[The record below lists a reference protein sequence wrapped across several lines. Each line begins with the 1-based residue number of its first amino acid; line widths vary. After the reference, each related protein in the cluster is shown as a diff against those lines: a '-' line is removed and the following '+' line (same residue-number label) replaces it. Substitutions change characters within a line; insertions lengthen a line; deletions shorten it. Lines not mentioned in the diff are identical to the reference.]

1 MNITTT
7 LAEEDTRAVLGNVL
21 REVCGADANLER
33 LTSDAR
39 FTEQGKQR
47 VVRYD
52 LEARVA
58 DAPYIRHYQWVGKYY
73 EREEDALRVAAVL
86 RDVRASEGF
95 RGAGFAVPT
104 VLAYHAPL
112 HLLLLTYESGE
123 SVSFAIA
130 RDTEAILAAMGGAL
144 AALHTMPIYTPAIT
158 SPETLLADLR
168 PRLEDLCAWRPSEA
182 PALRRAF
189 AQIMDE
195 APRLPL
201 HLSFVHGDFGP
212 ANLLWRGGE
221 IVVLDFDKC
230 ARGDPA
236 LDLGNLLVQLR
247 RITIRKPWKLRDFG
261 LVRPALLDAYRRR
274 CTSDHSWENRVAWY
288 ERAIL
293 LRKIHRLLNEARN
306 KDPDDSVQRNA
317 EADQLMRV
325 FLKPPAQCEVAASG
339 PPLSPVESMVTERGL
354 DQNEGTEFPV
364 DHEIQ

>member
-1 MNITTT
+1 MNPITT
-7 LAEEDTRAVLGNVL
+7 LEPDDTRAVLKGVL
-21 REVCGADANLER
+21 RQVCGTDANLER

-58 DAPYIRHYQWVGKYY
+58 GLPYIQRYQWVGKYY
-73 EREEDALRVAAVL
+73 ERGEDALRVAAVL
-86 RDVRASEGF
+86 RDIGASEGS
-95 RGAGFAVPT
+95 RGAGLAVPT

-123 SVSFAIA
+123 SVSSAIA
-130 RDTEAILAAMGGAL
+130 RDTGAVLAAMGGAL
-144 AALHTMPIYTPAIT
+144 AALHSMPVYTPAIT
-158 SPETLLADLR
+158 SPETLLADLG
-168 PRLEDLCAWRPSEA
+168 PRLEDLSAWRPCEA
-182 PALRRAF
+182 PGLRRAF

-212 ANLLWRGGE
+212 ANLLWRGGGE

-247 RITIRKPWKLRDFG
+247 RITIRKPWKLSDFG
-261 LVRPALLDAYRRR
+261 SVRRALLDAYRGRSN
-274 CTSDHSWENRVAWY
+274 SDQTWENRVAWY
-288 ERAIL
+288 ERAII
-293 LRKIHRLLNEARN
+293 LRKAHRLLREVGN
-306 KDPDDSVQRNA
+306 KDPDGSVQRSD
-317 EADQLMRV
+317 ESDQLMRL
-325 FLKPPAQCEVAASG
+325 FLKSSAQSEVAPGGAT
-339 PPLSPVESMVTERGL
+339 LSPESIVNERGL
-354 DQNEGTEFPV
+354 EQIRRV
-364 DHEIQ
+364 